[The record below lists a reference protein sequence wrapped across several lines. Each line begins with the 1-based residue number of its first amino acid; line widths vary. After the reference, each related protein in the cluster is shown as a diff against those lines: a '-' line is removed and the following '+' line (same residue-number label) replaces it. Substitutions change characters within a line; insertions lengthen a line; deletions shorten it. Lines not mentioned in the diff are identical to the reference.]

1 MTAASDPLDL
11 VDRLIGAIET
21 GDLADVRSLYGPGAV
36 IWTCFDDHER
46 DVDSSLRV
54 LEWLVGATT
63 ERRYEVTRRIEIDGG
78 VLQQHVLHA
87 TTPAGRTFSMP
98 ACLVIQV
105 DDGHITRIDEYL
117 DPKPV
122 VGAIG

>member
-11 VDRLIGAIET
+11 VARLIGGIET
-21 GDLADVRSLYGPGAV
+21 GDLADVRSLYGRGAV

-98 ACLVIQV
+98 ACLVIRV
-105 DDGHITRIDEYL
+105 EGDHITRIDEYL